1 MARKA
6 KIAIKTKETDIKIEL
21 TIDGRGVNVITTPN
35 PFFSHMLSNFS
46 KHGLFDLKLS
56 AKGDVD
62 VDYHHTIEDVGLRL
76 GSAFKK
82 ALGSASGIRR
92 CAGAS
97 MPMMD
102 SLATVTVDVSN
113 RPYFRFNTTK
123 ESDGLN
129 KKSVFSDRKARVFD
143 MGLLKEFLKAFSNAA
158 GVDLHVSILYGD
170 DIHHAIE
177 AVFKSLGRALS
188 SAVEKDARIKGALST
203 KGRL

>member
-6 KIAIKTKETDIKIEL
+6 KVAVKTKETDIKIEL
-21 TIDGRGVNVITTPN
+21 TIDGKGTNAISTPN

-46 KHGLFDLKLS
+46 RHGLFDLKLS

-62 VDYHHTIEDVGLRL
+62 VDYHHTVEDVALRL
-76 GSAFKK
+76 GEAFKK
-82 ALGSASGIRR
+82 ALAGGAGIRR
-92 CAGAS
+92 CASAS

-102 SLATVTVDVSN
+102 SLASVTVDASN

-123 ESDGLN
+123 DSAGLE
-129 KKSVFSDRKARVFD
+129 KKSVFSDRKARAFD
-143 MGLLKEFLKAFSNAA
+143 MGLLKEFLKAFSNSA
-158 GVDLHVSILYGD
+158 GVDLHVTVLYGD

-177 AVFKSLGRALS
+177 AVFKALGRALS
-188 SAVEKDARIKGALST
+188 SAVEKDARIKGVLST

>member
-6 KIAIKTKETDIKIEL
+6 KVAVKTKETDIKIEL
-21 TIDGRGVNVITTPN
+21 TIDGKGVSDIATPN

-46 KHGLFDLKLS
+46 RHGLFDLKLS

-62 VDYHHTIEDVGLRL
+62 VDYHHTVEDVGLRL
-76 GSAFKK
+76 GAAFKK
-82 ALGSASGIRR
+82 ALGGAEGIKR
-92 CAGAS
+92 AGSAS

-102 SLATVTVDVSN
+102 SLASVTVDVSN

-123 ESDGLN
+123 ESAGLE

-143 MGLLKEFLKAFSNAA
+143 MGLLKEFLKAFSNSA
-158 GVDLHVSILYGD
+158 GVDLHVTVLYGD

-177 AVFKSLGRALS
+177 AVFKALGRALAA
-188 SAVEKDARIKGALST
+188 AVTKDPRIKGVLST